1 MNGRRRT
8 PIPPQTG
15 GVRAGRPPRVQ
26 LSIGEN
32 RPTRIAY
39 LDPGQTITIVT
50 GQVFRPKLDFHGNPI
65 IRPTRKG
72 DYFHV
77 RGTNRVHH
85 CLGAPEFLGLH
96 RQILEPVPEET
107 R

>member
-1 MNGRRRT
+1 MNGRRT
-8 PIPPQTG
+8 IPKPPQSG
-15 GVRAGRPPRVQ
+15 GVRAGHTPKIQ

-39 LDPGQTITIVT
+39 LDPDSTITTVT

-77 RGTNRVHH
+77 RGTNRVYH
-85 CLGAPEFLGLH
+85 CLGDPVFLGLH
-96 RQILEPVPEET
+96 RQILELVPQET
-107 R
+107 S